1 MVKSRFQFAMLGSL
15 ERSTCGWTWLLVC
28 CTLKVARRWSLWL
41 GLLYLA
47 IASVDA
53 GEVDFADES
62 DVGRGVGVLRTAVD
76 AEGVDAV
83 LVDALWLRLG
93 SG

>member
-1 MVKSRFQFAMLGSL
+1 L
-15 ERSTCGWTWLLVC
+15 
-28 CTLKVARRWSLWL
+28 LWL

-53 GEVDFADES
+53 GEVDFANEG
-62 DVGRGVGVLRTAVD
+62 DVGRRVGVLRTTVD

-83 LVDALWLRLG
+83 LVDAL
-93 SG
+93 

>member
-1 MVKSRFQFAMLGSL
+1 L
-15 ERSTCGWTWLLVC
+15 
-28 CTLKVARRWSLWL
+28 LWL

-47 IASVDA
+47 IASVDT

-83 LVDALWLRLG
+83 LVDALWLWLG